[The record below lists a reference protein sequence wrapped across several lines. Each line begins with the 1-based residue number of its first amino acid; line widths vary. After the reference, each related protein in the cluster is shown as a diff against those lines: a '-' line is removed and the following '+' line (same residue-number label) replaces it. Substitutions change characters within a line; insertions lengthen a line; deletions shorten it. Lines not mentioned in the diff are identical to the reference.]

1 MRRVSLLEAAAPARV
16 RPIVERLK
24 RMIELAIRK
33 TRTVD
38 LRRREEDSWALT
50 SKSGFQVL
58 KVWAMEPIHV
68 LD

>member
-1 MRRVSLLEAAAPARV
+1 M
-16 RPIVERLK
+16 LK
-24 RMIELAIRK
+24 LMIGLAIRK

-58 KVWAMEPIHV
+58 KVWATEPIHV